1 MTSTIE
7 YRMSWIV
14 TVLACW
20 YVGWTGYV
28 LGHRAPAFRQLFSGL
43 GAELSWPTR
52 AVLSLCTPAV
62 VWPATIV
69 TIAFLL
75 VKERTVERGATRL
88 LLSVIV
94 FMMTACAAAVLTEAL
109 YQPMFRLIEQVR

>member
-1 MTSTIE
+1 MKPTIE
-7 YRMSWIV
+7 RRLSWIV
-14 TVLACW
+14 TALASW

-28 LGHRAPAFRQLFSGL
+28 LGRRTPAFRQLFSGL

-52 AVLSLCTPAV
+52 TVLSLCTPAV

-75 VKERTVERGATRL
+75 VKERTVESGATKL

-94 FMMTACAAAVLTEAL
+94 FMTTACVAAVATEAL
-109 YQPMFRLIEQVR
+109 YQPMFQLIEQVR